1 MCRKDAGWSCIWYA
15 AFVLIRES
23 RFYVHPICLLQTVA
37 RRRYLGCVFCSLMY
51 RYVEVQAKACLQA
64 DIQVLRRRNTIFKRE
79 KRFDTIT
86 NFPIYLLYISYR
98 LTRKRVF
105 TGSFFYII
113 IQV

>member
-64 DIQVLRRRNTIFKRE
+64 DILGERKTFSRNPWKL
-79 KRFDTIT
+79 
-86 NFPIYLLYISYR
+86 FPINIVYR
-98 LTRKRVF
+98 SNLKVEKKGGTKL
-105 TGSFFYII
+105 
-113 IQV
+113 

>member
-64 DIQVLRRRNTIFKRE
+64 DRLGERKTFSRTTWKL
-79 KRFDTIT
+79 
-86 NFPIYLLYISYR
+86 FPINIVYR
-98 LTRKRVF
+98 SNLKVEKKGGTKL
-105 TGSFFYII
+105 
-113 IQV
+113 

>member
-51 RYVEVQAKACLQA
+51 RYIEVQAKACLQA
-64 DIQVLRRRNTIFKRE
+64 DILGERKTFSRTTWKL
-79 KRFDTIT
+79 
-86 NFPIYLLYISYR
+86 FPINIVYR
-98 LTRKRVF
+98 SNLKVEKKGGT
-105 TGSFFYII
+105 
-113 IQV
+113 

>member
-51 RYVEVQAKACLQA
+51 RYIEVQAKACLQA
-64 DIQVLRRRNTIFKRE
+64 DRLGERKTFSRTTWKL
-79 KRFDTIT
+79 
-86 NFPIYLLYISYR
+86 FPINIVYR
-98 LTRKRVF
+98 SNLKVEKKGGTKL
-105 TGSFFYII
+105 
-113 IQV
+113 

>member
-51 RYVEVQAKACLQA
+51 RYIEVQAKACLQA
-64 DIQVLRRRNTIFKRE
+64 DILGERKTFSRNPWKL
-79 KRFDTIT
+79 
-86 NFPIYLLYISYR
+86 FPINIVYR
-98 LTRKRVF
+98 SNLKVEKKGGTKL
-105 TGSFFYII
+105 
-113 IQV
+113 

>member
-51 RYVEVQAKACLQA
+51 RYVEVQAKACLQS
-64 DIQVLRRRNTIFKRE
+64 DRLGERKTFSRNPWKL
-79 KRFDTIT
+79 
-86 NFPIYLLYISYR
+86 FPINIVYR
-98 LTRKRVF
+98 SNLKVEKKGGTKL
-105 TGSFFYII
+105 
-113 IQV
+113 

>member
-1 MCRKDAGWSCIWYA
+1 MCRKAAGWSCIWYA

-64 DIQVLRRRNTIFKRE
+64 DILGERKTFSRNPWKL
-79 KRFDTIT
+79 
-86 NFPIYLLYISYR
+86 FPINIVYR
-98 LTRKRVF
+98 SNLKVEKKGGTKL
-105 TGSFFYII
+105 
-113 IQV
+113 

>member
-64 DIQVLRRRNTIFKRE
+64 DILGERKTFSRTTWKL
-79 KRFDTIT
+79 
-86 NFPIYLLYISYR
+86 FPINIVYR
-98 LTRKRVF
+98 SNLKVEKKGGTKL
-105 TGSFFYII
+105 
-113 IQV
+113 

>member
-51 RYVEVQAKACLQA
+51 RYIEVQAKACLQA
-64 DIQVLRRRNTIFKRE
+64 DILGERKTFSWTTWKL
-79 KRFDTIT
+79 
-86 NFPIYLLYISYR
+86 FPINIVYR
-98 LTRKRVF
+98 SNLKVEKKGGT
-105 TGSFFYII
+105 
-113 IQV
+113 

>member
-64 DIQVLRRRNTIFKRE
+64 DRLGERKTFSRTTWKL
-79 KRFDTIT
+79 
-86 NFPIYLLYISYR
+86 FPINIVYR
-98 LTRKRVF
+98 SNLKVEKKGGT
-105 TGSFFYII
+105 
-113 IQV
+113 

>member
-64 DIQVLRRRNTIFKRE
+64 DILGERKTFSRTTWKL
-79 KRFDTIT
+79 
-86 NFPIYLLYISYR
+86 FPINIVYR
-98 LTRKRVF
+98 SNLKVEKKDGTKL
-105 TGSFFYII
+105 
-113 IQV
+113 

>member
-64 DIQVLRRRNTIFKRE
+64 DILGEWKTFSRTTWKL
-79 KRFDTIT
+79 
-86 NFPIYLLYISYR
+86 FPINIVYR
-98 LTRKRVF
+98 SNLKVEKKGGTKL
-105 TGSFFYII
+105 
-113 IQV
+113 

>member
-51 RYVEVQAKACLQA
+51 RYIEVQAKACLQA
-64 DIQVLRRRNTIFKRE
+64 DILGERKTFSRNLWKL
-79 KRFDTIT
+79 
-86 NFPIYLLYISYR
+86 FPINIVY
-98 LTRKRVF
+98 
-105 TGSFFYII
+105 GSNLK
-113 IQV
+113 VEKKGGTKL

>member
-51 RYVEVQAKACLQA
+51 RYIEVQAKACLQA
-64 DIQVLRRRNTIFKRE
+64 DILGERKTFSRNPWKL
-79 KRFDTIT
+79 
-86 NFPIYLLYISYR
+86 FPINIVYR
-98 LTRKRVF
+98 SNLKVEKKGGT
-105 TGSFFYII
+105 
-113 IQV
+113 

>member
-51 RYVEVQAKACLQA
+51 RYIEVQAKACLQA
-64 DIQVLRRRNTIFKRE
+64 DRLGERKTFSRTTWKL
-79 KRFDTIT
+79 
-86 NFPIYLLYISYR
+86 FPINIVYR
-98 LTRKRVF
+98 SNLKVEKKGGT
-105 TGSFFYII
+105 
-113 IQV
+113 

>member
-51 RYVEVQAKACLQA
+51 RYIEVQAKACLQA
-64 DIQVLRRRNTIFKRE
+64 DILGERKTFSRTTWKL
-79 KRFDTIT
+79 
-86 NFPIYLLYISYR
+86 FPINIVYR
-98 LTRKRVF
+98 SNLKVEKKGGTKL
-105 TGSFFYII
+105 
-113 IQV
+113 

>member
-64 DIQVLRRRNTIFKRE
+64 DRLGERKTFSRKTWKL
-79 KRFDTIT
+79 
-86 NFPIYLLYISYR
+86 FPINIVYR
-98 LTRKRVF
+98 SNLKVEKKGGTKL
-105 TGSFFYII
+105 
-113 IQV
+113 

>member
-64 DIQVLRRRNTIFKRE
+64 DILGERKTFSRTTWKL
-79 KRFDTIT
+79 
-86 NFPIYLLYISYR
+86 FPINIVYR
-98 LTRKRVF
+98 SNLKVEKKGGT
-105 TGSFFYII
+105 
-113 IQV
+113 

>member
-51 RYVEVQAKACLQA
+51 RYIEVQAKVCLQA
-64 DIQVLRRRNTIFKRE
+64 DILGERKTFSRNPWKL
-79 KRFDTIT
+79 
-86 NFPIYLLYISYR
+86 FPINIVYR
-98 LTRKRVF
+98 SNLKVEKKGGTKL
-105 TGSFFYII
+105 
-113 IQV
+113 